1 MAIIPGTTR
10 FIGISPSVDLKEKK
24 SAQINS
30 KTEPYTMADIS
41 ETVGGGVATVVA
53 GTNVTVDST
62 DPLNPVVNV
71 PVVGAVATVV
81 AGTNVTVDSTDPAN
95 PVVNVPVVGAVATVV
110 AGDGVS
116 VDSTDPANPVVNAHK
131 LFSGVFASSGAGV
144 NLALSTE
151 RNDFDSTSPLIATRL
166 GVGYYVFTFTVG
178 SFNINSSSTVYSF
191 QSDPSNGTVSVGF
204 YSADTQGSNQ
214 LYIFARDTTGA
225 MADGL
230 LNDVEFRMVQLS

>member
-1 MAIIPGTTR
+1 MAIIPSTTR
-10 FIGISPSVDLKEKK
+10 FIGISPSVDLTEKK

-30 KTEPYTMADIS
+30 ETEPYTMADIS
-41 ETVGGGVATVVA
+41 ATVGGGVATVVA
-53 GTNVTVDST
+53 GTNVTVDNA
-62 DPLNPVVNV
+62 DPLNPI
-71 PVVGAVATVV
+71 
-81 AGTNVTVDSTDPAN
+81 
-95 PVVNVPVVGAVATVV
+95 VNVPVVGAVATVV

-116 VDSTDPANPVVNAHK
+116 VDSTDPANPIVNAHK
-131 LFSGVFASSGAGV
+131 LFSGVFAENSGVA
-144 NLALSTE
+144 LALTTE

-178 SFNINSSSTVYSF
+178 SFNLNSSSTVYSF
-191 QSDPSNGTVSVGF
+191 QSDPSNGTVSLGF

>member
-10 FIGISPSVDLKEKK
+10 FIGISPEVDLTEKK

-30 KTEPYTMADIS
+30 KSEPYTMADIAA
-41 ETVGGGVATVVA
+41 TVGGG
-53 GTNVTVDST
+53 
-62 DPLNPVVNV
+62 
-71 PVVGAVATVV
+71 GAVATVV
-81 AGTNVTVDSTDPAN
+81 AGN
-95 PVVNVPVVGAVATVV
+95 
-110 AGDGVS
+110 GVS
-116 VDSTDPANPVVNAHK
+116 VDSTDPANPIVNAHK
-131 LFSGVFASSGAGV
+131 LFSGVFAENSGVA
-144 NLALSTE
+144 LALTTE
-151 RNDFDSTSPLIATRL
+151 RNDFDSTYPLIATRL

-191 QSDPSNGTVSVGF
+191 QSDPSNGTVSLGF

>member
-1 MAIIPGTTR
+1 MAIIPGGKR
-10 FIGISPSVDLKEKK
+10 FIGISENVDLTEKK
-24 SAQINS
+24 SALINS
-30 KTEPYTMADIS
+30 KTEPYTMSDIVD
-41 ETVGGGVATVVA
+41 TVAASGSGGV
-53 GTNVTVDST
+53 
-62 DPLNPVVNV
+62 
-71 PVVGAVATVV
+71 VATVV

-95 PVVNVPVVGAVATVV
+95 PIVNVPVVGAVATVV

-116 VDSTDPANPVVNAHK
+116 VDSTDPANPIVNAHK
-131 LFSGVFASSGAGV
+131 LFSGVFAENSGVA
-144 NLALSTE
+144 LALTTE

-178 SFNINSSSTVYSF
+178 SFNLNSSSTVYSF
-191 QSDPSNGTVSVGF
+191 QSDPSNGTVSLGF

>member
-10 FIGISPSVDLKEKK
+10 FIGISPSVDLIERR
-24 SAQINS
+24 SAQINAD
-30 KTEPYTMADIS
+30 TEPYTMADIAD
-41 ETVGGGVATVVA
+41 TVGGGGAVATVVA

-62 DPLNPVVNV
+62 DPLNPIVNV

-81 AGTNVTVDSTDPAN
+81 AGN
-95 PVVNVPVVGAVATVV
+95 
-110 AGDGVS
+110 GVS
-116 VDSTDPANPVVNAHK
+116 VDSTDPANPIVNAHK
-131 LFSGVFASSGAGV
+131 LFSGVFAENSGV
-144 NLALSTE
+144 SLALTTE
-151 RNDFDSTSPLIATRL
+151 RNDFDSTYPLIATRL

-178 SFNINSSSTVYSF
+178 SFNLNSSSTVYSF
-191 QSDPSNGTVSVGF
+191 QSDPSNGSVSVGF

>member
-1 MAIIPGTTR
+1 MAIIPSTTR
-10 FIGISPSVDLKEKK
+10 FIGISPSVDLTEKK
-24 SAQINS
+24 SALINS
-30 KTEPYTMADIS
+30 KTEPYTMQDIIES
-41 ETVGGGVATVVA
+41 IPDSSGVATVVA

-62 DPLNPVVNV
+62 DPLNPI
-71 PVVGAVATVV
+71 
-81 AGTNVTVDSTDPAN
+81 
-95 PVVNVPVVGAVATVV
+95 VNVPVVGAVATVV

-116 VDSTDPANPVVNAHK
+116 VDSTDPANPIVNAHK
-131 LFSGVFASSGAGV
+131 LFSGVFAENSGVA
-144 NLALSTE
+144 LALTTE

-178 SFNINSSSTVYSF
+178 SFNLNSSSTVYSF
-191 QSDPSNGTVSVGF
+191 QSDPSNGTVSLGF